1 MCELRRIDIERG
13 EEAYREIKE
22 KLCGLVKLLEKE
34 FNVKLVVAF
43 GSYAR
48 RELNEGSDI
57 DLLIVG
63 SFKRRF
69 HERTAEV
76 IGLTDLPIEPLCYT
90 ENEFEE
96 MLNSKN
102 SLILEA
108 LKEGIILKKEEQS
121 SRKMKGGEACD

>member
-22 KLCGLVKLLEKE
+22 KLDRLVKLLEKE

-63 SFKRRF
+63 DFRRRF
-69 HERTAEV
+69 HERTAEI

-90 ENEFEE
+90 EDEFEE
-96 MLNSKN
+96 MLNSRN

-108 LKEGIILKKEEQS
+108 LKEGIVLKES
-121 SRKMKGGEACD
+121 SKVAEKMKSKGGA